1 MERFIHDQNIKLF
14 KEQLEAPITEA
25 KRKMLLRLLAQ
36 EEAKGEQLV
45 TKQQAE
51 QVTRA

>member
-14 KEQLEAPITEA
+14 KEQLEAPINEA

-45 TKQQAE
+45 AKPKAE